1 MNKEN
6 HTPTGAALFVVSISN
21 QKHQGIM
28 KKNEKMKG
36 FLGEWLEKSG
46 KITEVIT
53 FNKKRKSCLRK

>member
-1 MNKEN
+1 
-6 HTPTGAALFVVSISN
+6 
-21 QKHQGIM
+21 M

-53 FNKKRKSCLRK
+53 FKNGKVQCLKK